1 MNFMKF
7 LVIKYEGYSDI
18 FKEIY
23 RKNFLS
29 LCEANNYIDDAKK
42 KDYNDNLDYNDF
54 FYQIKDEEDNEY

>member
-1 MNFMKF
+1 MKF
-7 LVIKYEGYSDI
+7 LVIKYEGYADI

-29 LCEANNYIDDAKK
+29 LDEAKNYIDDAKK
-42 KDYNDNLDYNDF
+42 KDYDNNLDYNDY